1 MFLYLNQVEIKI
13 RLYRNPDRIS
23 LTSFDAN
30 AESDNYKVV
39 IVKSRKYLITVD
51 ALLLPLKAFCNT
63 FTVLDMISDQ
73 NNRFA
78 FTYDG
83 EIRMIVRCDIIA
95 VINTGAR

>member
-1 MFLYLNQVEIKI
+1 M
-13 RLYRNPDRIS
+13 
-23 LTSFDAN
+23 TSFDAN

-78 FTYDG
+78 FTYDVWSFANQCLQQISRKL
-83 EIRMIVRCDIIA
+83 EPRNDQIEV
-95 VINTGAR
+95 